1 MPGHLRALHVDRRG
15 RRDAEPLVRLVHLD
29 DPATTLLIAEHN
41 LGYCGGVNLAL
52 GDGSVRFVAETLNID
67 VWKALCTP
75 KSAVGEV
82 VGGQF

>member
-1 MPGHLRALHVDRRG
+1 VTARSYHP
-15 RRDAEPLVRLVHLD
+15 
-29 DPATTLLIAEHN
+29 
-41 LGYCGGVNLAL
+41 GGVNLAL